1 MYGSGVA
8 KIVVKDVSVVQSRV
22 RCDIM
27 QYYAST
33 SRQNEYYFLLFSF
46 FLFSRCKMTL
56 RLAAIPDE
64 SCDSENDDATSVYST
79 DSQVGQR
86 HESTSFSFYVQAQKV
101 LKMRRRRNHLPP

>member
-1 MYGSGVA
+1 
-8 KIVVKDVSVVQSRV
+8 
-22 RCDIM
+22 
-27 QYYAST
+27 
-33 SRQNEYYFLLFSF
+33 
-46 FLFSRCKMTL
+46 MTL

-101 LKMRRRRNHLPP
+101 LKMRRRRNQSGLSEGIFEFHPLGRDIRAK